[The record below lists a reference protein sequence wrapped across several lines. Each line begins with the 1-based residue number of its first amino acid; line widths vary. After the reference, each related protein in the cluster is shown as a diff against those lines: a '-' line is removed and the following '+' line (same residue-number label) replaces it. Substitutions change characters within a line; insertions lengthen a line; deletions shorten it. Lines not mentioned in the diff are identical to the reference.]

1 MKKNKRV
8 WLIIIPILAI
18 LAFMLKDSL
27 TQKSIEDLPGEFKEV
42 AFVRNEQNKGG
53 IIRIYAISVGKPAE
67 ADYKACIDLLPV
79 NDYGSSTTAYFFDK
93 NTPYPNSLTIEA
105 PHYDGKKF
113 QAIQISKKSG
123 MDKK

>member
-53 IIRIYAISVGKPAE
+53 IICIYAISVGKPAE

-93 NTPYPNSLTIEA
+93 NTPYPTSLTIEA

>member
-1 MKKNKRV
+1 MKKNKRI

-93 NTPYPNSLTIEA
+93 NMPYPTSLTIEA